1 MGTDKRERKKAGHR
15 ARLSAERAAQASYER
30 RRRLIITVATPIVVL
45 MIIGVFV
52 LLSEGSGTA
61 TDSAA
66 ATSTTASTT
75 TTAPNDTPT
84 STTPKAES
92 AAGKPCVALSEL
104 PPPNAPTVDI
114 PLGTPPTTLQ
124 ITDVKTGTGP
134 AVTATDKVTVNY
146 LGVSCST
153 GAIFDES
160 YTRGQPATFG
170 LNQVIPGW
178 TEGLQGMQ
186 AGGIRQLVIPPEKG
200 YGSSGQGLKIAPDE
214 TLIFVVELKSITA
227 A

>member
-15 ARLSAERAAQASYER
+15 ARLAAEQAAQARYER

-45 MIIGVFV
+45 VIIGVFV
-52 LLSEGSGTA
+52 LLSKGSGTA
-61 TDSAA
+61 TDSAS
-66 ATSTTASTT
+66 ATSTTASTAT
-75 TTAPNDTPT
+75 TTPT

-114 PLGTPPTTLQ
+114 PLGAAPTTLQ

-134 AVTATDKVTVNY
+134 AVTAKDKVTVNY
-146 LGVSCST
+146 IGVSCST

-186 AGGIRQLVIPPEKG
+186 AGGIRQLVIPPEMG
-200 YGSSGQGLKIAPDE
+200 YGSSGQGVKIAPDE

>member
-66 ATSTTASTT
+66 ATSTTSTTASTAS
-75 TTAPNDTPT
+75 TATT

>member
-66 ATSTTASTT
+66 ATSTTSTTASTAS
-75 TTAPNDTPT
+75 TATT

-134 AVTATDKVTVNY
+134 AVTAKDKVTVNY

>member
-15 ARLSAERAAQASYER
+15 ARLAAEQAAQASYER

-45 MIIGVFV
+45 VIIGVFV

-66 ATSTTASTT
+66 ATSTTSTTASTAT
-75 TTAPNDTPT
+75 T

-104 PPPNAPTVDI
+104 PPPDAPTVDI

-124 ITDVKTGTGP
+124 IIDVKTGTGP
-134 AVTATDKVTVNY
+134 AVTAKDKVTVNY

>member
-30 RRRLIITVATPIVVL
+30 RRRLIIAVATPIVVL
-45 MIIGVFV
+45 VIVGVFV
-52 LLSEGSGTA
+52 LLSKGSGTA

-66 ATSTTASTT
+66 ATSTTSTTASTAT
-75 TTAPNDTPT
+75 T

-114 PLGTPPTTLQ
+114 PLGAPPTTLQ

-134 AVTATDKVTVNY
+134 AVTAKDKVTVNY